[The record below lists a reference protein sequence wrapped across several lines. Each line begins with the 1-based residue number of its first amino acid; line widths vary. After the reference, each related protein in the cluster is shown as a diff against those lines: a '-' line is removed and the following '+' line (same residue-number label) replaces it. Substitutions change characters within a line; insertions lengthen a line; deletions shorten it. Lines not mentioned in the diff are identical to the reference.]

1 MMLTAQRIQ
10 GTLLTQRC
18 TTGWL
23 DWIHGQIWLFPEGL
37 LWARGNLQ
45 ITIAQSARG
54 PLPDQLTATTDEREL
69 AQLAR
74 EKGNLWI
81 PSTAIRSASIRRG
94 LTTERLLL
102 TLVDGSRIKL
112 LWPGNERVRKPLEEA
127 LASWGIT
134 I

>member
-10 GTLLTQRC
+10 GKLLTRRC

-23 DWIHGQIWLFPEGL
+23 DWIHGQLWLFPEGL
-37 LWARGNLQ
+37 LRARGNLQ

>member
-1 MMLTAQRIQ
+1 MLTAQRIQ
-10 GTLLTQRC
+10 GKLLTQRC

-23 DWIHGQIWLFPEGL
+23 DWIHGQLWLFPEGL
-37 LWARGNLQ
+37 LRARGNLQ

-102 TLVDGSRIKL
+102 TLDDGSRIKL
-112 LWPGNERVRKPLEEA
+112 LWPGNEPVRKALEA
-127 LASWGIT
+127 PLASWGIT